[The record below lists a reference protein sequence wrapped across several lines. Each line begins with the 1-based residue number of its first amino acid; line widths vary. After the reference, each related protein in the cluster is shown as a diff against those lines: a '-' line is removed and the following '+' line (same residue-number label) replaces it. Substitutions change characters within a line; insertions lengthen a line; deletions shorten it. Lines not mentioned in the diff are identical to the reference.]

1 MNESANNFDPR
12 LLLNCVPIDALTHEN
27 FRELVS
33 KTRLEKYA
41 AGRKLFQNGEQDNKT
56 IYVLEGSVEL
66 RSSEETKLVSAGS
79 AQARHPLGRHQPRQC
94 TATAKTDAVVVRIDS
109 DLLDLLLTWDQS
121 SGVEVEELDGE
132 DDGDWMSRLL
142 QTQSFR
148 QLPPANIQAL
158 FMKLEQVPVSAGEQI
173 IKQGEDGDYYYMIS
187 DGRCQVTRTSPRTR
201 EEIVLAE
208 LEPGQAF
215 GEEALISE
223 NKRNASIT
231 MLTDGALMRL
241 GKADFLELMKEPLQ
255 QHISL
260 DQAKKLVSEGGE
272 MLDVRLPSE
281 FNNDNLPGS
290 RNIPLFFLRKEVEE
304 LVSDK
309 HYILVCDTGRRSS
322 AAAFILSE
330 RGFDVSVLNGGMIS
344 LDRASAA

>member
-1 MNESANNFDPR
+1 MNEAPNNFDPR

-27 FRELVS
+27 FRELVG
-33 KTRLEKYA
+33 KTRLEKLV
-41 AGRKLFQNGEQDNKT
+41 AGRKLFQGGDKDNKT
-56 IYVLEGSVEL
+56 IYLIEGSIEL
-66 RSSEETKLVSAGS
+66 RSPEETRLITAGS
-79 AQARHPLGRHQPRQC
+79 AEARHPVGQHQPRQC
-94 TATAKTDAVVVRIDS
+94 TATAKSDAVVVRIDS

-121 SGVEVEELDGE
+121 SGVEVEELDGD

-158 FMKLEQVPVSAGEQI
+158 FMKLEQVPVRAGEKVI
-173 IKQGEDGDYYYMIS
+173 VQGDDGDYYYMIS
-187 DGRCQVTRTSPRTR
+187 EGRCQVTRSSPRTQ

-208 LEPGQAF
+208 LAPGQAF

-231 MLTDGALMRL
+231 MLTDGTLMRL
-241 GKADFLELMKEPLQ
+241 GKKDFLELMKEPLQ

-260 DQAKKLVSEGGE
+260 DEANDIVGSGGE
-272 MLDVRLPSE
+272 LVDVRLPSE
-281 FNNDNLPGS
+281 YNNDHLPGS
-290 RNIPLFFLRKEVEE
+290 RNIPLFFLRKELEKLDAE
-304 LVSDK
+304 K
-309 HYILVCDTGRRSS
+309 HYIVVCDTGRRSS

-330 RGFDVSVLNGGMIS
+330 RGFAVSVLSGGLVK
-344 LDRASAA
+344 LDRAAA